1 MTNVNEHQT
10 SESQNISAKDLG
22 VLAVESQW
30 LCRIGKQGGLPVRK
44 LYKGAQPCAALQQ
57 PLSEHADEPFKGSD
71 IGQIIPVGEGQVKVG
86 PSHKTNLV
94 QSCRN
99 LSCSSTNFYE
109 FKAQLRKL
117 GRRKMRAY
125 CPQGC
130 RAAIL
135 SLGVSSLLVTIKPPN
150 LSGVLRDP
158 SSCHCTLLQRS
169 IGGIDLLLNWS

>member
-1 MTNVNEHQT
+1 MANVNEHQA
-10 SESQNISAKDLG
+10 SESQNIAAEDLG

-44 LYKGAQPCAALQQ
+44 LYKG
-57 PLSEHADEPFKGSD
+57 DEPFKSSD
-71 IGQIIPVGEGQVKVG
+71 IGQTIPAGEGQVKVG

-109 FKAQLRKL
+109 VIAQLRKL
-117 GRRKMRAY
+117 GRRKMRAC

-130 RAAIL
+130 PKAIL